1 MKKLFLKLAPGLL
14 LLLLSAASLM
24 AEDRHILHTGVP
36 AVTAN
41 LRAIDHLQADK
52 RLHLSIGLPL
62 RDTNGLTNLLNQ
74 LYNRSSTNFH
84 HYLTPDQFAQRF
96 GPVEQDYENVKNY
109 AKSNHLE
116 VIGTYGN
123 RALVDV
129 AGNVSDIENMFH
141 VHLNLYQHPTEN
153 REFFA
158 PDVEPSVDPGLPIS
172 YVVGLDNYV
181 LPHPLV
187 RHSAARD
194 AGSSGAAGQG
204 DYLGTGTGT
213 NGWYQGNDF
222 RHAYVPNLSQ
232 QGSGQVVGLFELD
245 TYYAGN
251 ITKYESLAGLPNVP
265 LQPVTL
271 PDAPTTPGGGNDEVC
286 IDIEM
291 VISMAQ
297 SLNEVLVV
305 IGYTGVDAMNE
316 LASPPSG
323 VPLAMQISSSW
334 GFSGESQ
341 IEPQLMQMAAQGQ
354 SFFLASG
361 DSGAPG
367 SGIQS
372 SAADYNYLTTVGG
385 TELYMNGSGSS
396 WSNETV
402 WDYQYIQGAST
413 GYIETDL
420 AIPYYQLSVNPTA
433 NGGSSTYRNV
443 PDVAMCADFCVGVY
457 TETFTNGNPSI
468 NQFVNHLGGTSLAA
482 PLWAAFTSLVN
493 EQAVS
498 QGLPT
503 VGFLNPALYD
513 IAQGPL
519 YTSCFHDVTSGNNTS
534 TNSDNLY
541 YAGPGYD
548 NCTGLGSPNGPNL
561 INALVGYTG
570 PIFVNFNYSGTQKGS
585 YYQPYNTIA
594 GGVSAV
600 STGGTIFIED
610 AGSSSETP
618 TITKALTITAS
629 DGAATIGN

>member
-1 MKKLFLKLAPGLL
+1 
-14 LLLLSAASLM
+14 
-24 AEDRHILHTGVP
+24 
-36 AVTAN
+36 
-41 LRAIDHLQADK
+41 
-52 RLHLSIGLPL
+52 
-62 RDTNGLTNLLNQ
+62 
-74 LYNRSSTNFH
+74 
-84 HYLTPDQFAQRF
+84 
-96 GPVEQDYENVKNY
+96 
-109 AKSNHLE
+109 
-116 VIGTYGN
+116 
-123 RALVDV
+123 
-129 AGNVSDIENMFH
+129 
-141 VHLNLYQHPTEN
+141 
-153 REFFA
+153 
-158 PDVEPSVDPGLPIS
+158 
-172 YVVGLDNYV
+172 
-181 LPHPLV
+181 
-187 RHSAARD
+187 
-194 AGSSGAAGQG
+194 
-204 DYLGTGTGT
+204 
-213 NGWYQGNDF
+213 
-222 RHAYVPNLSQ
+222 
-232 QGSGQVVGLFELD
+232 
-245 TYYAGN
+245 
-251 ITKYESLAGLPNVP
+251 
-265 LQPVTL
+265 
-271 PDAPTTPGGGNDEVC
+271 
-286 IDIEM
+286 
-291 VISMAQ
+291 
-297 SLNEVLVV
+297 
-305 IGYTGVDAMNE
+305 
-316 LASPPSG
+316 
-323 VPLAMQISSSW
+323 
-334 GFSGESQ
+334 
-341 IEPQLMQMAAQGQ
+341 MAAQGQ

-443 PDVAMCADFCVGVY
+443 PDVAMCADYCVGVY
-457 TETFTNGNPSI
+457 SETFTNGNPNI
-468 NQFVNHLGGTSLAA
+468 NLFVNHLGGTSLAA

-570 PIFVNFNYSGTQKGS
+570 PIFVNFNYSGTQTGS